1 MSVTREDVLKRLEA
15 VPGPDG
21 KTPLTRSG
29 ALSEI
34 VVQSGKVYFSIHV
47 DASRPQAYE
56 SLRQAAEVAVA
67 SMPGVKGVVASLTAE
82 RPQGKGSGGPPA
94 GHAHAPQPAQAGT
107 KGTGIPGV
115 RHIIAVASGKG
126 GVGKSTTA
134 CNLALALKVMGLKVG
149 VLDADIYGPSMPKLF
164 NLRGKPQL
172 KDKRTIIPL
181 EGYGVKVMSIGFLI
195 EEDKAIVWRGPM
207 VMSALTQMLREVDW
221 GSLDV
226 MVVDMPPGTGDAQLT
241 MAQQVPLSGAVIVST
256 PQDLALIDARRGVAM
271 FRQVSVPILG
281 LVENMSYFVCDGCGK
296 RHDIFAHGGA
306 RAEAARQGVPFLGEI
321 PLALEIRERSDAGQP
336 VVVSAADGPHA
347 KAYRAAAE
355 AIWQTL
361 QAGSASRP
369 APRIVI
375 E

>member
-1 MSVTREDVLKRLEA
+1 MTVTREDVLKRLEEG
-15 VPGPDG
+15 PGPDG
-21 KTPLTRSG
+21 QTPLPRSG

-34 VVQSGKVYFSIHV
+34 IVQSGKVYFSIMV
-47 DASRPQAYE
+47 EGPRAASLEPMRK
-56 SLRQAAEVAVA
+56 AAEAVVAG
-67 SMPGVKGVVASLTAE
+67 MPGVKGVVASLTAE
-82 RPQGKGSGGPPA
+82 RPQGRQESPPRA
-94 GHAHAPQPAQAGT
+94 EPASRRIAVQ
-107 KGTGIPGV
+107 GV

-134 CNLALALKVMGLKVG
+134 CNLALALHAMGLKVG

-164 NLRGKPQL
+164 HLSGKPQV
-172 KDKRTIIPL
+172 KDGKTLIPL

-195 EEDKAIVWRGPM
+195 EEEKAIVWRGPM
-207 VMSALTQMLREVDW
+207 VMSALTQLLREVEW
-221 GSLDV
+221 GSLDIL
-226 MVVDMPPGTGDAQLT
+226 VVDMPPGTGDAQLT

-281 LVENMSYFVCDGCGK
+281 LIENMSYFVCDGCGK

-306 RAEAARQGVPFLGEI
+306 KAEAQRQGVPFLGEI
-321 PLALEIRERSDAGQP
+321 PLAPEIRETSDAGRP
-336 VVVSAADGPHA
+336 VVVSAADGEHA
-347 KAYRAAAE
+347 RAYRAAAE
-355 AIWQTL
+355 AVWQAL
-361 QAGSASRP
+361 SAGTTAKA